1 MNTDIVSIG
10 ATIIEEMLEEQATPL
25 IIETGAELPDTP
37 KPLHRRFGIVDLWK
51 IRNTKRYFT
60 FYR

>member
-1 MNTDIVSIG
+1 MNTDIVSMDP
-10 ATIIEEMLEEQATPL
+10 IIIDEMLEEPANPL
-25 IIETGAELPDTP
+25 IIETGAELPETP

-51 IRNTKRYFT
+51 IRRTKRHFS

>member
-1 MNTDIVSIG
+1 MNTDIVSMD
-10 ATIIEEMLEEQATPL
+10 ATIIEDMLEVPGTPL
-25 IIETGAELPDTP
+25 IIETGAELPETP

-51 IRNTKRYFT
+51 IRRTKRHFS